1 MKRKTLLLIGSSQV
15 LMDLTKKILERANYS
30 VRCTVGIAGAR
41 EHFIDFTPDGIVLDN
56 DLPDGKGLDYCREL
70 RKESTL
76 PIMFLS
82 NSKEDEL
89 PALQAGVNDFLKKP
103 YDHCIM
109 IARIGTMLQTGAV
122 FSQVTDSDENAEQS
136 AAAIAKFQEP
146 KTAAAY
152 KSVKRICK
160 THRFYIAVATCVL
173 FMFIGIGV
181 HSLLNGLRSPL
192 EIPNGQAPLSES
204 PVQMDANAKPYD
216 KTLQGILFP
225 SIESV
230 TVPRNT
236 TNVKMLLLNPADNQY
251 NQCYLTFEIVLK
263 DTSESIYSSGL
274 VKPGMCITEIV
285 LSKGLPKGKHDAIM
299 KICVYSMEDFAAMN
313 RAIVEFCLTAN

>member
-1 MKRKTLLLIGSSQV
+1 
-15 LMDLTKKILERANYS
+15 MDLTKKILERANYS
-30 VRCTVGIAGAR
+30 VRCAVGIAGAQ

-56 DLPDGKGLDYCREL
+56 DMPDGKGLDYCREL
-70 RKESTL
+70 RKESSL

-109 IARIGTMLQTGAV
+109 IARIGTMLQTGSV
-122 FSQVTDSDENAEQS
+122 FSQATDSDENAKQS
-136 AAAIAKFQEP
+136 AAAIASFQKLKP
-146 KTAAAY
+146 ATAYNPTKTISKTNRFYMAAA
-152 KSVKRICK
+152 
-160 THRFYIAVATCVL
+160 ACVL
-173 FMFIGIGV
+173 FMFIGTGAYN
-181 HSLLNGLRSPL
+181 LLNDPEAPL
-192 EIPNGQAPLSES
+192 EIPNGQAPLAES

-216 KTLQGILFP
+216 KVLQGIRFP
-225 SIESV
+225 SIDNV
-230 TVPRNT
+230 TVPSNT
-236 TNVKMLLLNPADNQY
+236 TNGNMFLPNPAD

-299 KICVYSMEDFAAMN
+299 KICAYAMGDFAAMS